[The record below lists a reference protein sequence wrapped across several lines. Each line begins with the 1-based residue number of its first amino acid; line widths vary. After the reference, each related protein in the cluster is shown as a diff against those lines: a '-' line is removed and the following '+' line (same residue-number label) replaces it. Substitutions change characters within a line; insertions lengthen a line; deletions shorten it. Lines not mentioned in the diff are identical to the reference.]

1 MSLDD
6 ILDIMHILNIDF
18 SNININDLLAE
29 FENINYSDISSE
41 DLDTIK
47 KFINVVLEKEEPQLF
62 VKCWSDFIIIAV
74 LFLLS
79 LLVPVFKVLLVVY
92 GGLVTINIGVVLRKY
107 FRAKHEYYSNKGNT
121 QMLRDVLKKVEDIL
135 VFRKRKSEAID
146 LEEIKEVQSAKTS
159 SKVVNHD
166 LNYLYKLI
174 ECVNASLI
182 NLSGDYKVYV
192 NLRFNDALKS
202 LDSIDNQE
210 SLDIVIAEFE
220 RTADIIT
227 EAQQEE
233 QNLQNS
239 ETLKGE
245 ARS

>member
-79 LLVPVFKVLLVVY
+79 LLVPVFKVLW
-92 GGLVTINIGVVLRKY
+92 
-107 FRAKHEYYSNKGNT
+107 
-121 QMLRDVLKKVEDIL
+121 
-135 VFRKRKSEAID
+135 
-146 LEEIKEVQSAKTS
+146 
-159 SKVVNHD
+159 
-166 LNYLYKLI
+166 LYM
-174 ECVNASLI
+174 
-182 NLSGDYKVYV
+182 GD
-192 NLRFNDALKS
+192 
-202 LDSIDNQE
+202 
-210 SLDIVIAEFE
+210 
-220 RTADIIT
+220 
-227 EAQQEE
+227 
-233 QNLQNS
+233 
-239 ETLKGE
+239 
-245 ARS
+245 